1 MLLDLFFLKIQY
13 RSRLVPLLTSPVK
26 PDQTR
31 FKKDSNGNF
40 IGVEFEFYFAITN
53 LIKNEPVG
61 AQECFV

>member
-13 RSRLVPLLTSPVK
+13 RSRLVPLL
-26 PDQTR
+26 
-31 FKKDSNGNF
+31 KKDSNGNF